1 MTDPPQVAAHEE
13 PPAPDATAIE
23 EGRVLFAGA
32 CDFVTSAQTPA
43 GVPALEPPE
52 IAFAGPFQCRKNRA
66 CSNALTGRRSLART
80 SQTPGRTRQINF
92 FVLAER
98 LVLADLPGY
107 GFARA
112 PKREIARWTA
122 LVRRYLVGRAN
133 LRRCCLLIDARRGA
147 QQSDRD
153 VMALMDEAAV
163 SYQVILTKSDKVK
176 PGAAARRAAA
186 LRDELKAHAAA
197 YPSVLLTSAVSGEGI
212 AELRATLATLARA
225 P

>member
-52 IAFAGPFQCRKNRA
+52 IAFAGRSNVGK
-66 CSNALTGRRSLART
+66 SSLLNALTGRHSLART
-80 SQTPGRTRQINF
+80 SHTPGRTRQINF
-92 FVLAER
+92 FVLAEQ

-133 LRRCCLLIDARRGA
+133 LRRCCLLIDARRGE

-153 VMALMDEAAV
+153 VMALLDEAAV
-163 SYQVILTKSDKVK
+163 SYQVVLTKSDKVK

-212 AELRATLATLARA
+212 AELRATLAPLARA

>member
-1 MTDPPQVAAHEE
+1 M
-13 PPAPDATAIE
+13 
-23 EGRVLFAGA
+23 LFAGA

-52 IAFAGPFQCRKNRA
+52 IAFAGRSNVGK
-66 CSNALTGRRSLART
+66 SSLLNALTGRRSLART
-80 SQTPGRTRQINF
+80 SRTPGRTRQINF
-92 FVLAER
+92 FMLAER

-122 LVRRYLVGRAN
+122 LIRRYLVGRAN

>member
-52 IAFAGPFQCRKNRA
+52 IAFAGRSNVGK
-66 CSNALTGRRSLART
+66 SSLLNALTGRHSLART
-80 SQTPGRTRQINF
+80 SHTPGRTRQINF
-92 FVLAER
+92 FVLAEQ

-153 VMALMDEAAV
+153 VMALLDEAAV
-163 SYQVILTKSDKVK
+163 SYQMVLTKSDKVK

-212 AELRATLATLARA
+212 AELRATLAALARA

>member
-1 MTDPPQVAAHEE
+1 M
-13 PPAPDATAIE
+13 PDATAIE

-43 GVPALEPPE
+43 GIPALEPPE
-52 IAFAGPFQCRKNRA
+52 IAFAGRSNVGK
-66 CSNALTGRRSLART
+66 SSLLNALTGRRSLART

-98 LVLADLPGY
+98 LALADLPGY

-122 LVRRYLVGRAN
+122 MVRRYLVGRAN

-212 AELRATLATLARA
+212 AELRAMLATLARA

>member
-52 IAFAGPFQCRKNRA
+52 IAFAGRSNVGK
-66 CSNALTGRRSLART
+66 SSLLNALTGRRSLART

>member
-1 MTDPPQVAAHEE
+1 MIDPPQVAAHEE

-23 EGRVLFAGA
+23 GGRVLFAGA
-32 CDFVTSAQTPA
+32 CEFVTSAQTPA
-43 GVPALEPPE
+43 GVPALSPPE
-52 IAFAGPFQCRKNRA
+52 IAFAGRSNVGK
-66 CSNALTGRRSLART
+66 SSLLNALTGRHSLART
-80 SQTPGRTRQINF
+80 SHTPGRTRQINF

-153 VMALMDEAAV
+153 VMALLGEAAV
-163 SYQVILTKSDKVK
+163 SYQVVLTKSDKVK

-212 AELRATLATLARA
+212 AALRATLATLARA

>member
-23 EGRVLFAGA
+23 KGRVLFAGA

-52 IAFAGPFQCRKNRA
+52 IAFAGRSNVGK
-66 CSNALTGRRSLART
+66 SSLLNALTGRRSLART

-147 QQSDRD
+147 QQSDCD

>member
-52 IAFAGPFQCRKNRA
+52 IAFAGRSNVGK
-66 CSNALTGRRSLART
+66 SSLLNALTGRHSLART
-80 SQTPGRTRQINF
+80 SRTPGRTRQINF
-92 FVLAER
+92 FVLAEQ

-133 LRRCCLLIDARRGA
+133 LRRCCLLIDARRGE

-153 VMALMDEAAV
+153 VMALLDEAAV
-163 SYQVILTKSDKVK
+163 SYQVVLTKSDKVK

-212 AELRATLATLARA
+212 AELRATLAPLARA